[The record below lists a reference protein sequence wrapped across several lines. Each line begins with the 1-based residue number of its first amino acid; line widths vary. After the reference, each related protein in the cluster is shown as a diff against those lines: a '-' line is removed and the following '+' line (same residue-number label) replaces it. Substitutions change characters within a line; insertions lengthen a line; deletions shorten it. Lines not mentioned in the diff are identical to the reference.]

1 MNDFIETTEVFL
13 RNLNQSMI
21 ERDQLN
27 DCLEILLDKVMDY
40 QTSGRCVDESFGQVI
55 SLTETLLRSSTNRQ
69 AIDEDTI
76 MVYEQRRLKQ
86 FKELFQRSNEEQEG
100 EKEANCG
107 SR

>member
-21 ERDQLN
+21 ERDQFN

-40 QTSGRCVDESFGQVI
+40 QTSGRGADKAFGQII

-76 MVYEQRRLKQ
+76 MVYEQRRLKT
-86 FKELFQRSNEEQEG
+86 FKNKFLEE
-100 EKEANCG
+100 G
-107 SR
+107 SDEV

>member
-13 RNLNQSMI
+13 RNLNESMI
-21 ERDQLN
+21 ERDQFN

-40 QTSGRCVDESFGQVI
+40 QTSVRVESKALGQII

-76 MVYEQRRLKQ
+76 MVYEQRRLKT
-86 FKELFQRSNEEQEG
+86 FKNKFLEG
-100 EKEANCG
+100 IEN
-107 SR
+107 

>member
-21 ERDQLN
+21 ERDQFN

-40 QTSGRCVDESFGQVI
+40 QTSGRGVDKAFGQII

-76 MVYEQRRLKQ
+76 MVYEQRRLKT
-86 FKELFQRSNEEQEG
+86 FKNKFLEE
-100 EKEANCG
+100 G
-107 SR
+107 SDEV